1 MRIQLSTLLALVG
14 LSASASAQIE
24 YGGAPL
30 PAAAASEVDVPTLA
44 LPGVNR
50 SELLAEDAA
59 APKGAFRFGV
69 TLPTD
74 VSMDDAGVWQTLADG
89 TRVWRLRFESPGAHS
104 LSFLFSRWQ
113 LSEGAELFLYNDRRE
128 TVRGAYTWLNNK
140 PNGQMAILPT
150 PGQAITI
157 EYIEPAG
164 VAAPGEIEI
173 SGVVHD
179 YRDFYALDAEVQ
191 PSRGGSCNVDVNCS
205 QGNNWRTQIDA
216 TVQTIL
222 GGFVCSAMMINNTAN
237 DGRQLVMSA
246 NHCGTMNNAVFRFNY
261 QRSGCNSGGSPT
273 NQSVQG
279 STQLATATSSDF
291 RLAVITPT
299 IPVSYGATFGGWN
312 RGAAAASNTIG
323 IHHPSGCPKKI
334 SFDNHSPTRL
344 GAFWRVNDWDLGT
357 TEGGSSGSPLFD
369 QNGRF
374 VGQLYG
380 GFAACGNNSW
390 DEYGALNSYWNSVR
404 THLDPLNTGQ
414 VTLDAFDPGALPV
427 ALNSVTPSTIE
438 NLIVGTA
445 RDHHAQR
452 HGLSGLQ
459 LDPHRRCRSGRYL
472 QLRQPD
478 DDEAPVGARD
488 DPRCAHDHRLEHR
501 WPVFLEGGLRGREQ
515 LAHAPNRQWRPAEHL
530 RRLLRPGGRWPT
542 GRHLL
547 RGSVDQRPA
556 QRARWQGQ
564 LDARQRLHLD
574 LPDRHLC
581 RRCERD
587 SDRHALQR
595 WHQLRR
601 AVLARSRHQAAD
613 RGQLPL
619 GVDEPADDLHPLT
632 ARN

>member
-1 MRIQLSTLLALVG
+1 MRIQLTTALLALAG
-14 LSASASAQIE
+14 LSVSTSAQIE

-30 PAAAASEVDVPTLA
+30 PAAAVLEVNVPTLA

-50 SELLAEDAA
+50 AELLAEDEA

-74 VSMDDAGVWQTLADG
+74 VSMDDAGVWQTLPNG
-89 TRVWRLRFESPGAHS
+89 TRVWRLRFESPGARS

-113 LSEGAELFLYNDRRE
+113 LSEGAELFLYNDERE

-164 VAAPGEIEI
+164 VSAPGEIEI

-246 NHCGTMNNAVFRFNY
+246 NHCGSMSNAVFRFNY

-273 NQSVQG
+273 NQTVQG
-279 STQLATATSSDF
+279 SSQLATSTSSDF
-291 RLAVITPT
+291 RLAVINPT

-312 RGAAAASNTIG
+312 RGSGAASNTVG

-334 SFDNHSPTRL
+334 SFDNHPPTRL
-344 GAFWRVNDWDLGT
+344 GSFWRVNDWDLGT

-374 VGQLYG
+374 IGQLYG

-390 DEYGALNSYWNSVR
+390 DEYGALNAYWNSVR
-404 THLDPLNTGQ
+404 THLDPLNTGV
-414 VTLDAFDPGALPV
+414 VTLDAYDPGALPM
-427 ALNSVTPSTIE
+427 ALNSVSPSTIE
-438 NLIVGTA
+438 NLIVGSAETIT
-445 RDHHAQR
+445 
-452 HGLSGLQ
+452 LSGTGFQASSSILIDGVAAAGTFSYVSPTTMKLQWEPVNALGAHTVTVMNTDGQSSSKTVTVVGNAAPTLQIGNGEPLNTFAGFSDLVVGGQPGDISYVVASTSGFPSVLAGKINLQ
-459 LDPHRRCRSGRYL
+459 LGNNFTSIFPIGTYV
-472 QLRQPD
+472 
-478 DDEAPVGARD
+478 VGANGTVTD
-488 DPRCAHDHRLEHR
+488 SL
-501 WPVFLEGGLRGREQ
+501 FSGGINFVVLY
-515 LAHAPNRQWRPAEHL
+515 
-530 RRLLRPGGRWPT
+530 
-542 GRHLL
+542 
-547 RGSVDQRPA
+547 
-556 QRARWQGQ
+556 WQG
-564 LDARQRLHLD
+564 LDIK
-574 LPDRHLC
+574 LPIAANYPLA
-581 RRCERD
+581 
-587 SDRHALQR
+587 STNLQTTFT
-595 WHQLRR
+595 
-601 AVLARSRHQAAD
+601 
-613 RGQLPL
+613 P
-619 GVDEPADDLHPLT
+619 
-632 ARN
+632 